1 MTTSRRVRRITAVV
15 TALAL
20 LAAATYLLVPRL
32 TQRHITAYF
41 PAATG
46 LYEGDEVRILGVAV
60 GTIDRVD
67 PEGTHVA
74 VQISVDRTWKL
85 PANVQAVMMS
95 PTLVTARFVQLT
107 PAYQDGDEELSDDA
121 VIPEDRTAVPVEWD
135 KIKEQLTRLT
145 SELGP
150 DGPKAST
157 DADPHGALG
166 EFVSTAADNLRG
178 NGSQLNETLHQLSE
192 AMTTLSDGRANLFTI
207 VRDLRTLVDALAGS
221 HEQIVTFQN
230 HLASV
235 TQLFAESST
244 SLGQAVSDLD
254 TAVGDIQQFVHD
266 NHDGITRAVDGLG
279 APTQVLV
286 DQRQDVEQVLH
297 VAPHALVD
305 FYNIYQP
312 AQNSLTGAPALTNF
326 ANPIQF
332 ICSAIAAAGEENA
345 QQATGLCTQY
355 LGPLLNTLKF
365 NYLPAGA
372 VVGNSIGATP
382 DQIDYSEPDLARSA
396 PTTTSGD
403 TQLRIAAPAGSPA
416 AGGLQGLLLPT
427 SPAARGGTR

>member
-1 MTTSRRVRRITAVV
+1 MLA
-15 TALAL
+15 ALAV
-20 LAAATYLLVPRL
+20 LASATYLLVPRL

-60 GTIDRVD
+60 GTIERVD

-74 VQISVDRTWKL
+74 VQMTVDRTWKL
-85 PANVQAVMMS
+85 PAHAQAVMMS

-107 PAYQDGDEELSDDA
+107 PTYQDGDEELPDDA
-121 VIPEDRTAVPVEWD
+121 VIPQDRTAVPVEWD
-135 KIKEQLTRLT
+135 KIKEQLTRLS

-150 DGPKAST
+150 DEPKAPT
-157 DADPHGALG
+157 DDVHGALG

-178 NGSQLNETLHQLSE
+178 NGSQLNQTLHQLSD
-192 AMTTLSDGRANLFTI
+192 AMTTLSDGRADLFTI
-207 VRDLRTLVDALAGS
+207 VRDLRTLVDVLAGS
-221 HEQIVTFQN
+221 HEQIVAFEN

-266 NHDGITRAVDGLG
+266 NHDGLTRAVDGLG
-279 APTQVLV
+279 AATQVLV

-297 VAPHALVD
+297 VAPHGLVD
-305 FYNIYQP
+305 VYNIYQP

-355 LGPLLNTLKF
+355 LGPLLNMLKF

-372 VVGNSIGATP
+372 VVGNSIGATL
-382 DQIDYSEPDLARSA
+382 DQIDYSEPGLARSA

-403 TQLRIAAPAGSPA
+403 TQLRIASPTGSPA
-416 AGGLQGLLLPT
+416 PAGLQGLLLPPP
-427 SPAARGGTR
+427 PAPQGGTR